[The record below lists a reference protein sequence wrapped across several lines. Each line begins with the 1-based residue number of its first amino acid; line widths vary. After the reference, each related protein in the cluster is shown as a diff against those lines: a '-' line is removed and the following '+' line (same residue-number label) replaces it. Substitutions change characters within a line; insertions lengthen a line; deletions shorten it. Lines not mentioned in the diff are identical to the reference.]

1 VGQVKDLDYDELDKA
16 VNSLIGGNPRDN
28 RADNQPRHDDVKKTT
43 PSQSTV
49 RTLASSASPLVA
61 RRSTGQFM
69 DVVHPSSNMRP
80 SLPLI
85 MPERKIGLKTV
96 ASMPA
101 KLVDNPVLRPASAMP
116 APTPAANNS
125 WPDPI
130 DYHANNR
137 DDMSNNSQPE
147 SHDDTEGDDIDK
159 ISDDINKT
167 LGQTPE
173 DPSESPFIS
182 GAKVDKR
189 PLGAFSAESSDM
201 ANESSLVEASS
212 DQSDRNTIN
221 EQTNDVDAPLPAE
234 LQSDLLS
241 IESSGSASPMDSSI
255 SSAPTA
261 PSTNMP
267 VNNQLTDNGSISKQ
281 YQEQPS
287 SGDQNTGA
295 IYDTDAYHKTLLL
308 PAKTKSDWMWV
319 LWIFILLII
328 GAGAGAAVYFF
339 VLPQLHL

>member
-1 VGQVKDLDYDELDKA
+1 MKDLDYDELDKA
-16 VNSLIGGNPRDN
+16 VNSLIGGNSSN
-28 RADNQPRHDDVKKTT
+28 SNTNNQSRHDDVKKTT
-43 PSQSTV
+43 TSQSTV

-61 RRSTGQFM
+61 KRSTGQFM

-85 MPERKIGLKTV
+85 MPERKIGPKTV

-101 KLVDNPVLRPASAMP
+101 KLVDNPVIKSASAMP
-116 APTPAANNS
+116 TPTTVNNS

-130 DYHANNR
+130 DYHANNHNNQPAPQ
-137 DDMSNNSQPE
+137 DDA
-147 SHDDTEGDDIDK
+147 DGDDIDK

-167 LGQTPE
+167 LGHTPE

-189 PLGAFSAESSDM
+189 PLGAFSTESSSTTD
-201 ANESSLVEASS
+201 EPSPSETPS
-212 DQSDRNTIN
+212 DQSNHNDNN
-221 EQTNDVDAPLPAE
+221 ESIDHADNPLPAE

-241 IESSGSASPMDSSI
+241 IESSSVTSPVDASI
-255 SSAPTA
+255 STA
-261 PSTNMP
+261 STSPSVNVP
-267 VNNQLTDNGSISKQ
+267 VNNQLADNGSISKQ

-328 GAGAGAAVYFF
+328 GAAAGAAVYFF

>member
-1 VGQVKDLDYDELDKA
+1 MKDLDYDELDKA
-16 VNSLIGGNPRDN
+16 VNSLIGGKPSDN
-28 RADNQPRHDDVKKTT
+28 HTNNQPRHDDVKKTT

-61 RRSTGQFM
+61 KRSTGQFM

-96 ASMPA
+96 TSMPA
-101 KLVDNPVLRPASAMP
+101 KLVDNPVLKPASVMP
-116 APTPAANNS
+116 VPTPATNNS

-130 DYHANNR
+130 DYHANDRSEVAGN
-137 DDMSNNSQPE
+137 DQPV
-147 SHDDTEGDDIDK
+147 SHNDNEGDDIDK

-167 LGQTPE
+167 LGQTTE

-189 PLGAFSAESSDM
+189 PLGAFSAEPSDM
-201 ANESSLVEASS
+201 MNEPSPTNDRTTQPDHNAAS
-212 DQSDRNTIN
+212 
-221 EQTNDVDAPLPAE
+221 EPANDVDAPLPAE

-241 IESSGSASPMDSSI
+241 IESSSAASPIDSSI
-255 SSAPTA
+255 SSAPIA
-261 PSTNMP
+261 PSVNTP
-267 VNNQLTDNGSISKQ
+267 SNNQLADNGSISKQ

-308 PAKTKSDWMWV
+308 PAKKKSDWMWV